1 MATYNLS
8 ELFELVADHARD
20 RVALVAHDRRL
31 TFAEL
36 DARANRLAHHL
47 QDAGIGR
54 GDHVGLQLL
63 NGTEYVEGMLACYKL
78 RAVPVNVNYRYVERE
93 LEHLFSDADLV
104 ALIFH
109 RRFGPAVSAVVPK
122 VPKLAHLIVV
132 DDDSGEPVLDGAVD
146 YEKALAAASP
156 DRTFTGRASDDLYLC
171 YTGGTTGMP
180 KGVMWTHED
189 IFFGA
194 LGGGDPARM
203 TPIET
208 PEEIVERVPEVG
220 AVQIVTP
227 PLMHVSGHWST
238 LSTLYAGGRAVY
250 CPPGAFDPAVTL
262 DLIDREQANFVTLVG
277 DAMVRPVIDLVRE
290 HPGRWSLSSLFV
302 LASGGA
308 LCSSTTKE
316 MAREA
321 LPNVMIVD
329 GYGSTETGV
338 VGNERREPGG
348 DAPSAAHFAVDDRT
362 AVLDDDLT
370 PVEPGSGVVG
380 RLARR
385 GRLPIGYYND
395 PEKTAATFVE
405 VDGERWVM
413 SGDFAHVEA
422 DGTIVLH
429 GRGSLAINTGGE
441 KVFPE
446 EVEATLLSHPAV
458 KDTLV
463 VGVPDERWGE
473 RVVAVASLRDGGSVT
488 LEELQEHCRKELA
501 GYKMPRELV
510 VVDEVQRAPNGKA
523 DYRWAK
529 EQALSAQSGR

>member
-1 MATYNLS
+1 MSYNLS
-8 ELFELVADHARD
+8 ELFERVADAVPERT
-20 RVALVAHDRRL
+20 AIVAHDRRL
-31 TFAEL
+31 QYAEL

-47 QDAGIGR
+47 ADAGIGR

-104 ALIFH
+104 GLVFH
-109 RRFGPAVSAVVPK
+109 RRFGPAVAAVT
-122 VPKLAHLIVV
+122 PKLDKLRHLVV
-132 DDDSGEPVLDGAVD
+132 VEDGSGEPAPDGAVD
-146 YEKALAAASP
+146 YETQLAAQPA
-156 DRTFTGRASDDLYLC
+156 DRTFDGRANDDLYLC

-194 LGGGDPARM
+194 LGGGDPTR
-203 TPIET
+203 TSPITE
-208 PEEIVERVPEVG
+208 PEQIVERIPAVG
-220 AVQIVTP
+220 AVQLVTP

-238 LSTLYAGGRAVY
+238 FATLFSGGQVVY
-250 CPPGAFDPAVTL
+250 CAPGPFEPAETL
-262 DLIDREQANFVTLVG
+262 DLIEKERAQFVTLVG
-277 DAMVRPVIDLVRE
+277 DAMVRPVIDLVRK
-290 HPGRWSLSSLFV
+290 HPDRWDLSSLFV

-316 MAREA
+316 LAREV
-321 LPNVMIVD
+321 LPTVMIID

-362 AVLDDDLT
+362 AILDDDFK
-370 PVEPGSGVVG
+370 PVEAGSGVVG

-385 GRLPIGYYND
+385 GRLPLGYYND
-395 PEKTAATFVE
+395 PEKSAATFVE
-405 VDGERWVM
+405 VDGQRWAM

-422 DGTIVLH
+422 DGSIVLH

-446 EVEATLLSHPAV
+446 EVEATLLAHPGV
-458 KDTLV
+458 QDTLV

-473 RVVAVASLRDGGSVT
+473 RVVAVVSPRDRAPLT
-488 LEELQEHCRKELA
+488 LDDLQAHCRKELA
-501 GYKMPRELV
+501 SYKVPRELV
-510 VVDEVQRAPNGKA
+510 LVEKIQRAPNGKA

-529 EQALSAQSGR
+529 EQVLSAHQG

>member
-1 MATYNLS
+1 MASYNLS
-8 ELFELVADHARD
+8 ELFEHVADAVPERI
-20 RVALVAHDRRL
+20 ALVAHDRRV

-36 DARANRLAHHL
+36 EARSNQLAHHL
-47 QDAGIGR
+47 AAAGIGQ

-63 NGTEYVEGMLACYKL
+63 NGTEYMEGMLACYKL

-93 LEHLFSDADLV
+93 LEHLFTDADLV
-104 ALIFH
+104 GLIFH

-122 VPKLAHLIVV
+122 IPKLRHLVMV
-132 DDDSGEPVLDGAVD
+132 EDDSAEPVPDTAVE
-146 YEKALAAASP
+146 YETQLAAQST
-156 DRTFTGRASDDLYLC
+156 DRTFDGRANDDLYLC

-194 LGGGDPARM
+194 LGGGDPTR
-203 TPIET
+203 TSPIT
-208 PEEIVERVPEVG
+208 SPEQIVERIPETG
-220 AVQIVTP
+220 AVQLVTP

-238 LSTLYAGGRAVY
+238 FATLFAGGRAVY
-250 CPPGAFDPAVTL
+250 CAPGPWEPEATL
-262 DLIDREQANFVTLVG
+262 DLIEQERANFVTLVG

-290 HPGRWSLSSLFV
+290 HPDRWDLSSLFC

-316 MAREA
+316 RARDA

-362 AVLDDDLT
+362 AVLDDDFK
-370 PVEPGSGVVG
+370 PVEPGSGAVG

-405 VDGERWVM
+405 VDGQRWAM

-422 DGTIVLH
+422 DGSIVLH

-446 EVEATLLSHPAV
+446 EVEATLLSHPGVQDA
-458 KDTLV
+458 LV

-473 RVVAVASLRDGGSVT
+473 RVVAVVAARSGESFT
-488 LEELQEHCRKELA
+488 LEELQAQCRTELA

-510 VVDEVQRAPNGKA
+510 LVDKIQRGPNGKA

-529 EQALSAQSGR
+529 EQALAANDT

>member
-1 MATYNLS
+1 MSSYNLS
-8 ELFELVADHARD
+8 ELFELVADAVPERT
-20 RVALVAHDRRL
+20 ALVAHDRRL
-31 TFAEL
+31 TYAEL
-36 DARANRLAHHL
+36 EARSNRLAHHL
-47 QDAGIGR
+47 ADAGIGR

-78 RAVPVNVNYRYVERE
+78 SAVPVNVNYRYVERE
-93 LEHLFSDADLV
+93 LEHLFADADLV
-104 ALIFH
+104 GLVFH
-109 RRFGPAVSAVVPK
+109 RRFGPAVTAVVPK
-122 VPKLAHLIVV
+122 LPKIRHLVV
-132 DDDSGEPVLDGAVD
+132 VEDGSGEPVPDGAVD
-146 YEKALAAASP
+146 YETVLADSSP
-156 DRTFTGRASDDLYLC
+156 DRAFDERANDDLYLC

-194 LGGGDPARM
+194 LGGGDPTR
-203 TPIET
+203 TSPIVK
-208 PEEIVERVPEVG
+208 PEEIVERIPEVG

-250 CPPGAFDPAVTL
+250 CDPGGFDPAGTL
-262 DLIDREQANFVTLVG
+262 DLIDREKANFVTLVG
-277 DAMVRPVIDLVRE
+277 DAMVRPVVDLVRGS
-290 HPGRWSLSSLFV
+290 PGRWDLSSLFV

-316 MAREA
+316 LAREA
-321 LPNVMIVD
+321 LPSVMIID

-348 DAPSAAHFAVDDRT
+348 DMPSAAHFAVDDRT
-362 AVLDDDLT
+362 AVLDDELK
-370 PVEPGSGVVG
+370 PVDAGSGDIG

-405 VDGERWVM
+405 VDGERWAM

-446 EVEATLLSHPAV
+446 EVEATLLAHPAV
-458 KDTLV
+458 QDTLV
-463 VGVPDERWGE
+463 VGVPDDRWGE
-473 RVVAVASLRDGGSVT
+473 RVVAVVAPRGGGSLT
-488 LEELQEHCRKELA
+488 LDDLQAHCRKELA
-501 GYKMPRELV
+501 GYKVPRELV
-510 VVDEVQRAPNGKA
+510 LVEHVQRAPNGKA

-529 EQALSAQSGR
+529 EQAHAAQAAE

>member
-1 MATYNLS
+1 MSSYNLS
-8 ELFELVADHARD
+8 EMFERVADAVPERT
-20 RVALVAHDRRL
+20 ALVAHDRRV
-31 TFAEL
+31 TYAEL
-36 DARANRLAHHL
+36 EGRSNRLAHHL
-47 QDAGIGR
+47 AAAGIGR

-93 LEHLFSDADLV
+93 LEHLFRDADLV
-104 ALIFH
+104 ALVFH
-109 RRFGPAVSAVVPK
+109 RRFGPAVAAVM
-122 VPKLAHLIVV
+122 PKLDKLRHLVV
-132 DDDSGEPVLDGAVD
+132 VEDDSGEPVPERAVD
-146 YEKALAAASP
+146 YDEQLAANSG
-156 DRTFTGRASDDLYLC
+156 DRAFDSRANDDLYLC

-194 LGGGDPARM
+194 LGGGDPARSS
-203 TPIET
+203 PITT
-208 PEEIVERVPEVG
+208 PEEIVERIPETG
-220 AVQIVTP
+220 AVQLVTP

-238 LSTLYAGGRAVY
+238 LATLFAGGQVVFCA
-250 CPPGAFDPAVTL
+250 PGAWEPAATL
-262 DLIDREQANFVTLVG
+262 DLIDQERANLVTLVG
-277 DAMVRPVIDLVRE
+277 DAMVRPVIDLVRAN
-290 HPGRWSLSSLFV
+290 PGRWDLSSLFV

-316 MAREA
+316 LAREA
-321 LPNVMIVD
+321 LPKVMIID

-348 DAPSAAHFAVDDRT
+348 DAPSSAHFAVDDRT
-362 AVLDDDLT
+362 AVLDDDFR
-370 PVEPGSGVVG
+370 PVEAGSGAVG

-395 PEKTAATFVE
+395 PEKSAATFVE
-405 VDGERWVM
+405 VDGQRWAM
-413 SGDFAHVEA
+413 SGDFAHVEV

-446 EVEATLLSHPAV
+446 EVEAALLAHPGV
-458 KDTLV
+458 QDTLV

-473 RVVAVASLRDGGSVT
+473 RVVAVVAPRDEAALTIDDLRT
-488 LEELQEHCRKELA
+488 HCRKELA
-501 GYKMPRELV
+501 GYKVPRELV
-510 VVDEVQRAPNGKA
+510 LVEKIQRGPNGKA

-529 EQALSAQSGR
+529 EQALAAQGA

>member
-1 MATYNLS
+1 MPSSYNLS
-8 ELFELVADHARD
+8 ELFERVADTVPERT
-20 RVALVAHDRRL
+20 ALVAHDRRL
-31 TFAEL
+31 TYAEL
-36 DARANRLAHHL
+36 EERANRLAHHL
-47 QDAGIGR
+47 ADSGIGR

-78 RAVPVNVNYRYVERE
+78 CAVPVNVNYRYVERE

-104 ALIFH
+104 GLVFH
-109 RRFGPAVSAVVPK
+109 RRFGPAVAAVVPK
-122 VPKLAHLIVV
+122 LNQLRHLIVV
-132 DDDSGEPVLDGAVD
+132 EDDSGETVPDGAVE
-146 YEKALAAASP
+146 YEAVLAGASP
-156 DRTFTGRASDDLYLC
+156 ERDFDGRANDDLYLC

-194 LGGGDPARM
+194 LGGGDPTR
-203 TPIET
+203 TSPITE
-208 PEEIVERVPEVG
+208 PEQIVERIPEAP
-220 AVQIVTP
+220 AVQLVTP

-238 LSTLYAGGRAVY
+238 LATLFAGGQAVY
-250 CPPGAFDPAVTL
+250 GAPGPWEPAATL
-262 DLIDREQANFVTLVG
+262 DLIEKERANFVTLVG
-277 DAMVRPVIDLVRE
+277 DAMVRPVVDLVRSN
-290 HPGRWSLSSLFV
+290 PDRWDLSSLFV

-308 LCSSTTKE
+308 LCSSATKE
-316 MAREA
+316 LAREA
-321 LPNVMIVD
+321 LPTVMIID

-348 DAPSAAHFAVDDRT
+348 AAPSAAHFAVDDHT
-362 AVLDDDLT
+362 AVLDDELH

-385 GRLPIGYYND
+385 GRLPLGYYND

-405 VDGERWVM
+405 VDGERWAM

-422 DGTIVLH
+422 DGSIVLH

-446 EVEATLLSHPAV
+446 EVEATLLAHPGV
-458 KDTLV
+458 QDTLV
-463 VGVPDERWGE
+463 VGVPDPRWGE
-473 RVVAVASLRDGGSVT
+473 RVVAVVSPRDDGDLT
-488 LEELQEHCRKELA
+488 LEELQAHCREELA
-501 GYKMPRELV
+501 GYKVPRELV
-510 VVDEVQRAPNGKA
+510 IVKQIQRGPNGKA

-529 EQALSAQSGR
+529 EQALSAQSG